1 MRADDVQSL
10 AESAA
15 KIHDSAVL
23 ITDTMHGL
31 PKAIAAEIAKSPRGS
46 NSATATTTTS
56 PTSGLMILGAVLAGM
71 NVMLIPIIIFIAFRQ
86 EQMASDQVRGQDYL
100 NYIYQQVPSL
110 KKPKEK

>member
-1 MRADDVQSL
+1 MSSADVQSL

-31 PKAIAAEIAKSPRGS
+31 PRAIAAEIAKSPRPAS
-46 NSATATTTTS
+46 TATAMNTTS
-56 PTSGLMILGAVLAGM
+56 PASGLMLVFAVLAGM
-71 NVMLIPIIIFIAFRQ
+71 TVMLIPIVIFIAMRQ
-86 EQMASDQVRGQDYL
+86 EQMASDQVRTQDYL

-110 KKPKEK
+110 KKPKDK